1 MRSLQAALI
10 GIALV
15 VSLPLVAQEGPR
27 DNRPLIG
34 TTVYSSD
41 GAAIGTVAD
50 VSFDENGRLAAVR
63 IEAGVRLGFGTRKVQ
78 LPGNVF
84 TKVRGNLVVDM
95 PKEAVEALPTLD
107 MSRSSPTTDE

>member
-1 MRSLQAALI
+1 MRSLRAALV

-15 VSLPLVAQEGPR
+15 VSSPLVAQGAPR

-41 GAAIGTVAD
+41 VAD
-50 VSFDENGRLAAVR
+50 VSFDESGRLAAVR

-78 LPGNVF
+78 LPASA
-84 TKVRGNLVVDM
+84 NLSSSSND
-95 PKEAVEALPTLD
+95 LH
-107 MSRSSPTTDE
+107 RS